1 MTTLSVQAMNM
12 TNSILRGIDMN
23 LITETRYKLNYQ
35 KNNLE
40 SLLETDTSKLTKD
53 AKHYINDEIT
63 KAKRNIEYYEGII
76 KVLEERN

>member
-1 MTTLSVQAMNM
+1 
-12 TNSILRGIDMN
+12 MN

-53 AKHYINDEIT
+53 ARHYVEDEIT
-63 KAKRNIEYYEGII
+63 KAKRNIEYYERII
-76 KVLEERN
+76 KVLEESN

>member
-1 MTTLSVQAMNM
+1 MNM

-53 AKHYINDEIT
+53 ARHYVDDEIT

-76 KVLEERN
+76 KVLEGKK

>member
-1 MTTLSVQAMNM
+1 
-12 TNSILRGIDMN
+12 MN

-53 AKHYINDEIT
+53 ARHYIADET
-63 KAKRNIEYYEGII
+63 AKAKRNIEYYEGII
-76 KVLEERN
+76 KVLEGEK

>member
-1 MTTLSVQAMNM
+1 M
-12 TNSILRGIDMN
+12 MN

-53 AKHYINDEIT
+53 ARHYVEDEIT

-76 KVLEERN
+76 KVLEGEK

>member
-1 MTTLSVQAMNM
+1 
-12 TNSILRGIDMN
+12 MN

-76 KVLEERN
+76 KVLEGKK

>member
-1 MTTLSVQAMNM
+1 
-12 TNSILRGIDMN
+12 MN

-53 AKHYINDEIT
+53 GRHYVEDEIT
-63 KAKRNIEYYEGII
+63 KAKRNIKYYEGIM
-76 KVLEERN
+76 KLLEESN

>member
-1 MTTLSVQAMNM
+1 
-12 TNSILRGIDMN
+12 MN

-53 AKHYINDEIT
+53 ARHYVEDEIT
-63 KAKRNIEYYEGII
+63 KAKRNVEYYEEII

>member
-1 MTTLSVQAMNM
+1 
-12 TNSILRGIDMN
+12 MN

-40 SLLETDTSKLTKD
+40 SLLETDTSKLTND
-53 AKHYINDEIT
+53 ARHYVEDEIT

-76 KVLEERN
+76 KVLEESN

>member
-1 MTTLSVQAMNM
+1 
-12 TNSILRGIDMN
+12 MN

-53 AKHYINDEIT
+53 ARHYVEDEIT

-76 KVLEERN
+76 KVLEEING

>member
-1 MTTLSVQAMNM
+1 
-12 TNSILRGIDMN
+12 MN

-40 SLLETDTSKLTKD
+40 SLLETDTIKLTKD
-53 AKHYINDEIT
+53 ARHYVEDEIT

-76 KVLEERN
+76 KILEESN

>member
-1 MTTLSVQAMNM
+1 M
-12 TNSILRGIDMN
+12 MN

-53 AKHYINDEIT
+53 ARHYVEDEIT

-76 KVLEERN
+76 KVLEGEQ

>member
-1 MTTLSVQAMNM
+1 
-12 TNSILRGIDMN
+12 MN

-40 SLLETDTSKLTKD
+40 SLQETDTSKLTKD
-53 AKHYINDEIT
+53 ARHYVEDEIT

-76 KVLEERN
+76 KVLEESNWWMFMKN

>member
-1 MTTLSVQAMNM
+1 
-12 TNSILRGIDMN
+12 MN

-40 SLLETDTSKLTKD
+40 SLQETDTSKLTKD

-63 KAKRNIEYYEGII
+63 KAKRNIEYYEGIM
-76 KVLEERN
+76 KLLEESN